1 MAEVVSMTVLEVVV
15 GVAIRILVRTSRV
28 EVMRE
33 KYGYSDRQN
42 SVAYYTQD

>member
-28 EVMRE
+28 EVVRE
-33 KYGYSDRQN
+33 KYGYSDRRN